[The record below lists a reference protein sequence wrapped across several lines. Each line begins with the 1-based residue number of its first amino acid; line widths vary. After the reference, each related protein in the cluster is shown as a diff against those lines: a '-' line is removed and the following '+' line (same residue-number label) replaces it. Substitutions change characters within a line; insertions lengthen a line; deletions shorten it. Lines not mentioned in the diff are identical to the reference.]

1 MEKLNFSISIDAPKE
16 KVWNALWEDANYRN
30 WTAAFHEGSYAQTDN
45 WKVGTKVLF
54 LGPDGSGGSGGM
66 VSKVA
71 ANRPNEFMCFE
82 HLGEVKN
89 GVEDTTSDK
98 VKVWAGAMENYTLTE
113 TDGKTTVA
121 VELDIDA
128 AYKDYFVKT
137 WPVALQRLKDL
148 AEKD

>member
-1 MEKLNFSISIDAPKE
+1 MEKISFSTNINASKE
-16 KVWNALWEDANYRN
+16 KVWDALWEDANYRN
-30 WTAAFHEGSYAQTDN
+30 WTTAFYEGSYAQTDN

-71 ANRPNEFMCFE
+71 ANRPNEFMSFE

-113 TDGKTTVA
+113 AGGKTTVA

-148 AEKD
+148 AEKM

>member
-1 MEKLNFSISIDAPKE
+1 MEKINFSTSINAPKE

-45 WKVGTKVLF
+45 WKVGSKVLF

-71 ANRPNEFMCFE
+71 ANRPNEFMSFE

-98 VKVWAGAMENYTLTE
+98 VKVWAGAMENYTLSE
-113 TDGKTTVA
+113 TGGKTMVA

-128 AYKDYFVKT
+128 EYKDYFVKT
-137 WPVALQRLKDL
+137 WPVALQKLKEL
-148 AEKD
+148 AEK